1 MVEFVLLILFVWLI
15 VFIYIRLKRR
25 FFNRF
30 IDASQKRV
38 LIWGW
43 IKRIVLV
50 LVSIVLIIGGC
61 ERWYY
66 FHDEIAYTDK
76 NLLDMAYADQIDME
90 VYLMDQEK
98 LISLFKGNPP
108 ESGTHDPGVY
118 KNGYPEPED
127 PYFYLVIR
135 VRNRGDQVA
144 WGCLDN
150 DLNGVRQ
157 LEDIDIPPLPP
168 NMSDFTNIV
177 LWWQR
182 SPEYLPDKYPKLEV
196 IWKKLYTSKEENL

>member
-1 MVEFVLLILFVWLI
+1 MELILFILFMWLI

-30 IDASQKRV
+30 IDASEKRV
-38 LIWGW
+38 FIWGW
-43 IKRIVLV
+43 IKRVVLI

-76 NLLDMAYADQIDME
+76 NLLDLAYANQIDME
-90 VYLMDQEK
+90 IYLMDQEK

-108 ESGTHDPGVY
+108 EAGTHDPSFY
-118 KNGYPEPED
+118 RNGFLRPED

-135 VRNRGDQVA
+135 VRNRGDKVA

-150 DLNGVRQ
+150 HLSDRGLQN
-157 LEDIDIPPLPP
+157 IDVPPIQP
-168 NMSDFTNIV
+168 NMSNFTNIV
-177 LWWQR
+177 LWWEG
-182 SPEYLPDKYPKLEV
+182 SPKHLPSGYPKPEV
-196 IWKKLYTSKEENL
+196 TWKKLYTSKGEAL